1 MNMKIKFYLELLK
14 MLTRFE
20 QIDPQK
26 VYEIFLNIRSKI
38 FWDLYEQMIKQ
49 WIVLESSNNFFQVFK
64 EKIGVTDSIYW
75 NYSDFLFYYFKKKWG
90 IE

>member
-1 MNMKIKFYLELLK
+1 
-14 MLTRFE
+14 MLIRSE

-38 FWDLYEQMIKQ
+38 FLDLYEQMIKQ
-49 WIVLESSNNFFQVFK
+49 WFVLQPSNKFFEVFK
-64 EKIGVTDSIYW
+64 EKIRITDAIYW

>member
-1 MNMKIKFYLELLK
+1 MKIKFYLELLK

-38 FWDLYEQMIKQ
+38 FSDLYEQTIKQ
-49 WIVLESSNNFFQVFK
+49 WIALGSSNNFFRVFK
-64 EKIGVTDSIYW
+64 EKIGVTDAIYW

-90 IE
+90 IK

>member
-1 MNMKIKFYLELLK
+1 MKIKFYLGLLK

-38 FWDLYEQMIKQ
+38 FSDLYEQTIKQ
-49 WIVLESSNNFFQVFK
+49 
-64 EKIGVTDSIYW
+64 
-75 NYSDFLFYYFKKKWG
+75 
-90 IE
+90 